1 MKFDKLKKTGNLF
14 NLMYPLKSFSIGHVP
29 LTQNGDVIDRKR
41 ARVTTVFMDLQGCVA
56 TIVQQ
61 SFFLSDI
68 TPRVSLLTLSLSVL
82 VLVDDT
88 SCPAHCRPLST
99 NRFAVIQN

>member
-1 MKFDKLKKTGNLF
+1 MIDK
-14 NLMYPLKSFSIGHVP
+14 
-29 LTQNGDVIDRKR
+29 KR
-41 ARVTTVFMDLQGCVA
+41 ATVTTVFMDLQGCVA

-61 SFFLSDI
+61 SFFSSDI

-88 SCPAHCRPLST
+88 SNPAHVGHFLQTSLQLFKT
-99 NRFAVIQN
+99 EVF

>member
-1 MKFDKLKKTGNLF
+1 M
-14 NLMYPLKSFSIGHVP
+14 
-29 LTQNGDVIDRKR
+29 IDRKR

-61 SFFLSDI
+61 SFISSDI
-68 TPRVSLLTLSLSVL
+68 TPRVSLLALSLSVL

-88 SCPAHCRPLST
+88 SSPAHVRPLST

>member
-1 MKFDKLKKTGNLF
+1 M
-14 NLMYPLKSFSIGHVP
+14 
-29 LTQNGDVIDRKR
+29 IDRKR

-61 SFFLSDI
+61 SFLSSDI

-88 SCPAHCRPLST
+88 SSPALVGHFLQTGLQLPYSKLKYFEKPVT
-99 NRFAVIQN
+99 YPQNSSRVPQVENPCAREKNF